1 MSYPKLKIN
10 LDKIKQ
16 NVFTLVELC
25 RENNIKVAGVTKVYC
40 ADKNIVD
47 VYLEGGVSYLADS
60 RIQNLK
66 KIDYTDVKKM
76 MLRLPM
82 ISEAEEVVR
91 YADISLNS
99 EIDTIR
105 ELSKKAL
112 EIGKVHQVILMVD
125 LGDLR
130 EGYFKEE
137 ELMKAVEEVILLEG
151 VDIIGLGTNMT
162 CYGAIIPKQENLDK
176 LMELKDKIESKYSLN
191 LEIISGGNSSAIYML
206 GKEDLKIN
214 NLRLGESL
222 VLGKESAYGQQIEGT
237 VDDAFILE
245 VEVIETKVKPSLP
258 IGEIGKD
265 AFGKVP
271 EFTDRG
277 DRTRTICAI
286 GQQDVSVDGISL
298 IDSDI
303 ILLGASSDHLILD
316 TTDSKKNY
324 RVGDIVQFKLSYGG
338 ILSTMT
344 SPYVDKDFI

>member
-16 NVFTLVELC
+16 NVFSLVDLC
-25 RENNIKVAGVTKVYC
+25 GENNIKVAGVTKGFC

-47 VYLEGGVSYLADS
+47 IYLEGGVSYLADS
-60 RIQNLK
+60 RIQNLRKMDYLDIK
-66 KIDYTDVKKM
+66 KI

-91 YADISLNS
+91 YSDISLNS

-112 EIGKVHQVILMVD
+112 ELDKVHNIILMMD

-137 ELMKAVEEVILLEG
+137 ELIKAVEEVILLEG

-162 CYGAIIPKQENLDK
+162 CYGAIIPKKENLDR
-176 LMELKDKIESKYSLN
+176 LVEFKDKIEAKYSLS
-191 LEIISGGNSSAIYML
+191 LEIISGGNSSAIYLL

-222 VLGKESAYGQQIEGT
+222 LTGKESAYGKQIKGT

-245 VEVIETKVKPSLP
+245 VEVIESKIKPSLP

-271 EFTDRG
+271 DFKDRG
-277 DRTRTICAI
+277 NRTRTICAI
-286 GQQDVSVDGISL
+286 GKQDISLDGMSL

-316 TTDSKKNY
+316 TTNSKKKYRIGDIIRLKLNY
-324 RVGDIVQFKLSYGG
+324 RG

-344 SPYVDKDFI
+344 SPYVDKVFI

>member
-1 MSYPKLKIN
+1 MSYPKLNIN

-16 NVFTLVELC
+16 NVFALVDLC
-25 RENNIKVAGVTKVYC
+25 KKNHIEVAGVTKVFG
-40 ADKNIVD
+40 ADKNVVD
-47 VYLEGGVSYLADS
+47 IYIQGGVSYLADS

-66 KIDYTDVKKM
+66 KMEYTDIKKM

-82 ISEAEEVVR
+82 ISEAEEVVK

-99 EIDTIR
+99 EIATIR
-105 ELSKKAL
+105 ELSKKAM
-112 EIGKVHQVILMVD
+112 EQGKTHNIILMVD

-151 VDIIGLGTNMT
+151 VDIIGIGTNMT
-162 CYGAIIPKQENLDK
+162 CYGAIIPKKENLAR
-176 LMELKDKIESKYSLN
+176 LIEIKDKIEETYSLN
-191 LEIISGGNSSAIYML
+191 LEIISGGNSSSIYLL
-206 GKEDLKIN
+206 GKDDLKIN

-222 VLGKESAYGQQIEGT
+222 VIGKESAYGQQIEGT

-245 VEVIETKVKPSLP
+245 AEVIETKIKPSLP

-277 DRTRTICAI
+277 DRERTICAL
-286 GQQDVSVDGISL
+286 GQQDVKLDGISL
-298 IDSDI
+298 VDQDI

-316 TTDSKKNY
+316 TTDSKKEY
-324 RVGDIVQFKLSYGG
+324 RVGDIVEFKLNYGG
-338 ILSTMT
+338 ILNAMT
-344 SPYVDKDFI
+344 SPYVDKNFI

>member
-271 EFTDRG
+271 EFTDRE
-277 DRTRTICAI
+277 IEPE
-286 GQQDVSVDGISL
+286 L
-298 IDSDI
+298 
-303 ILLGASSDHLILD
+303 
-316 TTDSKKNY
+316 
-324 RVGDIVQFKLSYGG
+324 
-338 ILSTMT
+338 
-344 SPYVDKDFI
+344 YVL

>member
-1 MSYPKLKIN
+1 MSYPKLKVN

-16 NVFTLVELC
+16 NVITLVELC
-25 RENNIKVAGVTKVYC
+25 RKNNIKVAGVTKVFC
-40 ADKNIVD
+40 ADKNLVD
-47 VYLEGGVSYLADS
+47 IYLQGGVSYLADS

-66 KIDYTDVKKM
+66 KMDYADIKKIL
-76 MLRLPM
+76 LRLPM

-99 EIDTIR
+99 EIDTMR

-112 EIGKVHQVILMVD
+112 EVGKIHNIILMVD

-130 EGYFKEE
+130 EGYFREE
-137 ELMKAVEEVILLEG
+137 ELMKAVEELILLEG
-151 VDIIGLGTNMT
+151 IELVGLGTNMT
-162 CYGAIIPKQENLDK
+162 CYGAIIPKQEHLDR
-176 LMELKDKIESKYSLN
+176 LIELRQKIESKYSLN
-191 LEIISGGNSSAIYML
+191 LEIISGGNSSAIYL
-206 GKEDLKIN
+206 LEKEDLKIN

-222 VLGKESAYGQQIEGT
+222 VIGKESAYGNQIEGT
-237 VDDAFILE
+237 VDDSFILE

-258 IGEIGKD
+258 IGETGKD
-265 AFGKVP
+265 AFGKTP

-277 DRTRTICAI
+277 DRIRTICAI
-286 GQQDVSVDGISL
+286 GQQDVNLDGISL

-316 TTDSKKNY
+316 TTDSKKSY
-324 RVGDIVQFKLSYGG
+324 KVGDIVQFKLSYSG

-344 SPYVDKDFI
+344 SSYVDKDFI